1 MWKIT
6 KVVHIK
12 LTILLNRMSIHTKTT
27 RSKQM
32 SRVLYCKPLYRDIEN
47 AQEQYTIFIKLPPS
61 TKSQKVQQM
70 LFEEL
75 RGWNQIFSQQRAL
88 RNLRFPLRLET
99 CEAEKYIYCVT
110 KTTHSPETTPWEP
123 QSVWP
128 AKVPLYTESTAFF
141 QCTII

>member
-1 MWKIT
+1 
-6 KVVHIK
+6 
-12 LTILLNRMSIHTKTT
+12 
-27 RSKQM
+27 M
-32 SRVLYCKPLYRDIEN
+32 SRVLYCKPLYHDIEN
-47 AQEQYTIFIKLPPS
+47 AQELYNIYKIATQHE
-61 TKSQKVQQM
+61 SQKVQQM

-99 CEAEKYIYCVT
+99 CKAEKYIYCVT

-128 AKVPLYTESTAFF
+128 KSASESTAFF
-141 QCTII
+141 NAL